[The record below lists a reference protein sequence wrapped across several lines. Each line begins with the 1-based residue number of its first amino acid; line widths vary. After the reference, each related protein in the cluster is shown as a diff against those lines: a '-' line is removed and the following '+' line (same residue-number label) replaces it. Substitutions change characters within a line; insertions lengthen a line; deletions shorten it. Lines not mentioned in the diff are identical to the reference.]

1 MKNLVTIKNKH
12 HLKNPVACNC
22 MTSGRKL
29 LISNG
34 IAVFRGW
41 IGVKNWER
49 FQKKCFSGGAPQ
61 VLKLNYDHDS

>member
-1 MKNLVTIKNKH
+1 
-12 HLKNPVACNC
+12 

-41 IGVKNWER
+41 IGVKNRER